1 MQLNSNQLLQLL
13 VDFHTITAAEVVPVV
28 ARFAAS
34 RADGFVIVTE
44 LLISTATSYYLNAA

>member
-13 VDFHTITAAEVVPVV
+13 VDFHTIIAAEVVPVV

>member
-13 VDFHTITAAEVVPVV
+13 VDFHTVTATEVEPVV

-34 RADGFVIVTE
+34 RADGFIIVTVS
-44 LLISTATSYYLNAA
+44 LISAATSYYLNAA